1 MSTIKYRVR
10 EYNPKTDNQGSHSF
24 FAEVVI
30 SNDINNAE
38 LSRKIAARTGFKAY
52 ECQAIVASVAEVVAE
67 EVLEGSRITLS
78 DEQGTKMVSIYP
90 KVSGS
95 ISDKEVQAN
104 PEKYEGKTVATKDM
118 LTPDML
124 DWTVGATVGI
134 KFSQEFEIH
143 KHAQRVEMVAADA
156 PSSSSDEGGT
166 ASPDPSQGGGNSGGT
181 GTIDTGGG
189 ASPTPSGG
197 GDNGGENDGGD

>member
-10 EYNPKTDNQGSHSF
+10 DYNPKTETQGSHAC

-38 LSRKIAARTGFKAY
+38 LSKKIAARTGFKAY
-52 ECQAIVASVAEVVAE
+52 ECQAIVAAISDIVAE
-67 EVLEGSRITLS
+67 EVLEGNRITLS
-78 DEQGTKMVSIYP
+78 DEQGMKMLSIYP

-95 ISDKEVQAN
+95 ISDKDVQAN
-104 PEKYEGKTVATKDM
+104 PEKYDGKTVATKDM

-143 KHAQRVEMVAADA
+143 KHAQRVEMVAANV
-156 PSSSSDEGGT
+156 PSGSSDENGGT
-166 ASPDPSQGGGNSGGT
+166 TPDTPGGDTPGGDTPGGNDNPG
-181 GTIDTGGG
+181 
-189 ASPTPSGG
+189 GG
-197 GDNGGENDGGD
+197 GDDPSNSED